1 MVDLFRAPPE
11 TIVQGKAWSRSYRLD
26 DPTAEPPEVNLTGY
40 TGTWLVAPEPFEDA
54 IISGVLEFSTP
65 RFIVSMTAAQ
75 TALLTALPII
85 GGRPSGMLQI
95 TLTGPVEGVGAV
107 IQGQVIVAGVSA

>member
-1 MVDLFRAPPE
+1 MTDLYRAPPE

-26 DPTAEPPEVNLTGY
+26 DPTAEPPEVDLTGY
-40 TGTWLVAPEPFEDA
+40 SGTWLVAAQPFEDA
-54 IISGVLEFSTP
+54 IISGDLEIITP

-75 TALLTALPII
+75 TAMLTALPII
-85 GGRPSGMLQI
+85 GGRPNGMLQI

-107 IQGQVIVAGVSA
+107 IQGQILVAGVSA